1 MKLLQKQ
8 CIYTLSAA
16 GLLVTAICSF
26 SSSCKQPPAEQ
37 STKPN
42 IILIMS
48 DDMGYSDL
56 GCYGGEI
63 ETPNL
68 DSLAATGVRFTQFYN
83 GARCCPSRASLM
95 TGLYPHQAGIGHMT
109 NPSENFTQHDYH
121 VPGYRGEMNPQ
132 THTLAEVLKTAG
144 YTTLMTGKWH
154 LGMERKEQWPLQ
166 RGFDHYYG
174 ILDGGA
180 NYFRPTY
187 PRGITLEN
195 DTVNIED
202 PNYYTTDAFTDHAI
216 QFIDQSKQQ
225 DSKRPFF
232 LYLAYNAPHW
242 PLQAPKEVIDKYR
255 DRYHAGWGK
264 LREERY
270 QRMIQM
276 GLVDDSWPLSK
287 QDIFDWE
294 TLSKE
299 KQDEMA
305 LRRAIYAAQVD
316 RMDQNIGK
324 LVTYLK
330 KHNLYENTLIVF
342 INDNGACAEGGDLGG
357 GKKENLETKI
367 GFFLSYGK
375 GWANASN
382 TPYREY
388 KHWVHEGGISSPL
401 IAHWPAKIPQKL
413 HGTLI
418 QQYGFLPDIM
428 ATFVDISGATYAL
441 QKDGKPIPAMAGK
454 SLSSLLEGKN
464 KPVHDQ
470 PIFWEHEGNK
480 AVRLGNF
487 KAVMKWQDGKGEQQ
501 HWELYNI
508 QQDRT
513 EQHDL
518 AGEMPEQVE
527 TLAAAWQQ
535 WADSHQV
542 LPWPQMLDSLHANEH
557 RHKSF

>member
-1 MKLLQKQ
+1 MKLFQRKS
-8 CIYTLSAA
+8 IYLLSFT
-16 GLLVTAICSF
+16 GLLVATVCGFF
-26 SSSCKQPPAEQ
+26 SSCTETLSKEP
-37 STKPN
+37 TKPN

-63 ETPNL
+63 ETPHI

-83 GARCCPSRASLM
+83 AARCCPSRASLM

-109 NPSENFTQHDYH
+109 NPSENFAQHDYH
-121 VPGYRGEMNPQ
+121 VPGYRGEMSPQ

-144 YTTLMTGKWH
+144 YATLMTGKWH

-166 RGFDHYYG
+166 RGFDHFYG
-174 ILDGGA
+174 ILDGA
-180 NYFRPTY
+180 TNYFQPKQ
-187 PRGITLEN
+187 PRGITMDN
-195 DTVNIED
+195 DTLTIKD
-202 PNYYTTDAFTDHAI
+202 ADFYTTDAFTDHAI
-216 QFIDQSKQQ
+216 RFIDQTRQQ
-225 DSKRPFF
+225 NDRPPFF
-232 LYLAYNAPHW
+232 LHLAFNAPHW

-255 DRYHAGWGK
+255 ERYHDGWGK
-264 LREERY
+264 LREQRY
-270 QRMIQM
+270 QRMITM
-276 GLVDDSWPLSK
+276 GLVDSNWDLSK

-324 LVTYLK
+324 LVAYLK
-330 KHNLYENTLIVF
+330 ANNIYDNTLIVF

-357 GKKENLETKI
+357 GKKENLETKV
-367 GFFLSYGK
+367 GYFLSYGK

-413 HGTLI
+413 NGTFI
-418 QQYGFLPDIM
+418 RQYGFLPDIM
-428 ATFVDISGATYAL
+428 ATFVEISGATYTS
-441 QKDGKPIPAMAGK
+441 QKNGRAIPAMEGK
-454 SLSSLLEGKN
+454 SLAPLLTGTDKL
-464 KPVHDQ
+464 VHKR

-480 AVRLGNF
+480 AVRMGNF
-487 KAVMKWQDGKGEQQ
+487 KAVMKWGNDREAEQ
-501 HWELYNI
+501 HWELYDM
-508 QQDRT
+508 QHDRT
-513 EQHDL
+513 EQHNL
-518 AGEMPEQVE
+518 ANVMPKKVDE
-527 TLAAAWQQ
+527 LATAWQQ
-535 WADSHQV
+535 WANSHQV

-557 RHKSF
+557 KSVD